1 MFRLSKLLEKLEDKL
16 DARFKSWFARNKAK
30 LPMRVPAVI
39 VGWYFYGM
47 FLNSLRLGIASTFH
61 QADEEIQSIWV
72 LNPFKNWGAVFTG
85 FGFVTT
91 LVIVLIICLITK
103 KGYIWFSGY
112 KYTHDPRGFDILPDG
127 THGTSGFLT
136 EKEMREFLELS
147 PAGKTEGMILGK
159 VKKHPDDPD
168 AYALYAAH
176 RMVAGDNNNL
186 LCIGA
191 PGSGKS
197 RGFIIPFLMG
207 CAKRGESAFITD
219 AKGELFERLSPYFRQ
234 HGFYVKAVNFL
245 DMEHS
250 DGWNCLYGL
259 NSIRGFNMSAQI
271 VVQSLS
277 QWQEKYPGKEWENQ
291 LATFD
296 QTLYMG
302 CNDLTSAK
310 YISEKCGKVTIS
322 VLNNQMPMMP
332 LFSPV
337 YSSTRP
343 YSQTRSNTQRDLMN
357 PDEVLRLENR
367 KCLALFKGH
376 KPALLYKMTPE
387 ELPDYA
393 GLTTCRVIDYIPEW
407 RRKEAEAAPQKKAS
421 VQKEPSNIP
430 KPPDNEKQPD
440 RSEQPPAYDLAE
452 DDEIGM
458 VECTVESIRG
468 L

>member
-1 MFRLSKLLEKLEDKL
+1 
-16 DARFKSWFARNKAK
+16 
-30 LPMRVPAVI
+30 
-39 VGWYFYGM
+39 
-47 FLNSLRLGIASTFH
+47 
-61 QADEEIQSIWV
+61 
-72 LNPFKNWGAVFTG
+72 
-85 FGFVTT
+85 
-91 LVIVLIICLITK
+91 
-103 KGYIWFSGY
+103 
-112 KYTHDPRGFDILPDG
+112 
-127 THGTSGFLT
+127 
-136 EKEMREFLELS
+136 
-147 PAGKTEGMILGK
+147 
-159 VKKHPDDPD
+159 
-168 AYALYAAH
+168 
-176 RMVAGDNNNL
+176 
-186 LCIGA
+186 
-191 PGSGKS
+191 
-197 RGFIIPFLMG
+197 
-207 CAKRGESAFITD
+207 
-219 AKGELFERLSPYFRQ
+219 
-234 HGFYVKAVNFL
+234 
-245 DMEHS
+245 
-250 DGWNCLYGL
+250 
-259 NSIRGFNMSAQI
+259 MSAQI
-271 VVQSLS
+271 VVRSLS

-407 RRKEAEAAPQKKAS
+407 RRKEAETAPQKRPQAPA
-421 VQKEPSNIP
+421 QKEPSNIP
-430 KPPDNEKQPD
+430 KPPSKEKQPD
-440 RSEQPPAYDLAE
+440 RSGQPPACDLAG